1 MEWRLEK
8 ALIMLADLHNT
19 IEDIAQKTGSSN
31 RYHFSKAFKSRYGVP
46 PVQMRNSLV
55 SFT

>member
-1 MEWRLEK
+1 
-8 ALIMLADLHNT
+8 MLADLHNT